1 MAKQMLNVIVKDEA
15 GGLAKPIC
23 PQPALKAASEGAP
36 WALDLLGRL
45 LWFPWAKVQGLG
57 LRGISRGPLL
67 LGSCSA

>member
-45 LWFPWAKVQGLG
+45 HCGCLG
-57 LRGISRGPLL
+57 LWCGG
-67 LGSCSA
+67 GD